1 MRSSRELG
9 IRFQS
14 DAEGEGSDFLLS
26 SLEMVADFLEPNEER
41 FFFDTSDGF
50 EEEIGGKKCVD
61 MFGWIVPF
69 DKSDEFEKEWAESDP
84 GKAPEGFDYADIT
97 WSAGTDG
104 MPSPIVKRQK

>member
-26 SLEMVADFLEPNEER
+26 SLEMVADFLEPNGER

-50 EEEIGGKKCVD
+50 EDEIGGRKCVD
-61 MFGWIVPF
+61 LFGWIVPD
-69 DKSDEFEKEWAESDP
+69 DKSDEFEREWVASEP
-84 GKAPEGFDYADIT
+84 GDAPGGFDYADIT
-97 WSAGTDG
+97 WRPGSDG
-104 MPSPIVKRQK
+104 MPKPIIKR